1 MHWSIE
7 SQIIGLKSLDSE
19 NPEINFWNEMNFWNE
34 GIFDT
39 ALISAID
46 PEI

>member
-7 SQIIGLKSLDSE
+7 SQNIGLKSHDSG
-19 NPEINFWNEMNFWNE
+19 NPEMNFWNE
-34 GIFDT
+34 SIFDT

>member
-19 NPEINFWNEMNFWNE
+19 NPEINFWNEMNIWNE
-34 GIFDT
+34 SIFDT